1 MKIAKFIKD
10 HVAGFKTG
18 DVRNLEDKLF
28 NRLLENGFVK
38 EGTEKELES
47 HIKKLGKVKTSSEA
61 YNNAKASANSKGDE
75 CEGCQDNVP
84 KTDDVPEAKIHAL
97 NQIDIDTY
105 PSESEGLKVG
115 DVVLTNEE
123 GALLCG
129 DDDKFILY
137 LGKDLAQ

>member
-18 DVRNLEDKLF
+18 DVRKLDDKLF
-28 NRLLENGFVK
+28 NRLLENGFIK

-47 HIKKLGKVKTSSEA
+47 YIKKLVKVKTSSEA
-61 YNNAKASANSKGDE
+61 YDNAKAFANSKGEE
-75 CEGCQDNVP
+75 CEGCQDNVN
-84 KTDDVPEAKIHAL
+84 KTDDVTEAKIHTL

-115 DVVLTNEE
+115 DVVLTDEE
-123 GALLCG
+123 GDLLCG
-129 DDDKFILY
+129 DDEKFILS
-137 LGKDLAQ
+137 LGK